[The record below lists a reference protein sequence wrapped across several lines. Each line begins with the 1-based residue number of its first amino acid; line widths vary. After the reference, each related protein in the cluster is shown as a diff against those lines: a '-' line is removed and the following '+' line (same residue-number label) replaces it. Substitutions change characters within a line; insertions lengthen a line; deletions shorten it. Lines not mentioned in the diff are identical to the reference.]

1 MKMNSLVI
9 FASRHGN
16 TRQVAEAVAD
26 ELRSRGTVQIMA
38 AEEAPAALPE
48 RLDLVVVGG
57 PTEAH
62 RMTEP
67 VALFLNRIEP
77 GRLDGVA
84 AGAFDTRV
92 RWPRWVSGSA
102 GAGIAR
108 GLRRAGARL
117 MAPEESFFVKG
128 ANPKNTEAPVLEAG
142 ELERAAAWA
151 ASLAARLDSKVRSGR
166 SPEV

>member
-1 MKMNSLVI
+1 MDSVVI

-16 TRQVAEAVAD
+16 TRKVAEAVAG
-26 ELRSRGTVQIMA
+26 ELRSHGTVQLMP

-48 RLDLVVVGG
+48 RPDLVVVGG

-62 RMTEP
+62 RMTGP
-67 VALFLNRIEP
+67 VALFLNRLES

-84 AGAFDTRV
+84 AAAFDTRV
-92 RWPRWVSGSA
+92 RMPRWVSGSA

-108 GLRRAGARL
+108 GLKRAGARL
-117 MAPEESFFVKG
+117 MTAEESFFVKG
-128 ANPKNTEAPVLEAG
+128 VNPKNTDAPVLEAG

-151 ASLAARLDSKVRSGR
+151 ASLAARLESKVPAARPGA
-166 SPEV
+166 